1 MAKSKGIRTSLLQW
15 SYKNKKADKKVV
27 QIHKSM
33 NELETFLQQKRNP
46 KK

>member
-1 MAKSKGIRTSLLQW
+1 MTKSKGIRTSLLQW
-15 SYKNKKADKKVV
+15 SYKNKKVDNKVV

-33 NELETFLQQKRNP
+33 SELEKFLQQKRNP